1 MNNRIKTI
9 FLTAVIL
16 AMATNVNAEWKFGI
30 SAGLS
35 NIDYDLLESWADQDI
50 DITTEGASGSSDVD
64 TYSYSKGYDATE
76 FIFDLRNGPHAVSY
90 KIANGSVSGWED
102 TLMFNGESYD
112 FEADDYTSRSS
123 DVDREEWTFSYAY
136 TFGNNWTVSA
146 GLYEGSFDYGYDRA
160 WRDVSD
166 EGTPSEQFWTGDEG
180 GLREVTSE
188 GSFLAIGYSNKIT
201 EKVFW
206 FAKLGY
212 QASDIK
218 SDYTYTY
225 NNAWSATDADFNA
238 FGIDYFSDTYGM
250 SNAAYTYN
258 RTRIRETEGNATVF
272 GLGLVYAFNPNDTIT
287 LEYESKSY
295 SMDPAEE
302 VTHDCTGAGFI
313 CDTAALSTDQ
323 MMLEEEASYLTL
335 RYRHSF

>member
-1 MNNRIKTI
+1 MNNKRIL
-9 FLTAVIL
+9 FLVIITL

-35 NIDYDLLESWADQDI
+35 NIDYDLVEKWADAGVDI
-50 DITTEGASGSSDVD
+50 STEGASSSDDVD
-64 TYSYSKGYDATE
+64 TWFNSKGYGAME
-76 FIFDLRNGPHAVSY
+76 LVFDFRNGPHAISY

-102 TLMFNGESYD
+102 SEVLNGTKTD
-112 FEADDYTSRSS
+112 WDAAGFTSRSS
-123 DVDREEWTFSYAY
+123 NVDREEWTFSYAY
-136 TFGNNWTVSA
+136 TFGDHWTVSA
-146 GLYEGSFDYGYDRA
+146 GLYDGTLDYDYERA
-160 WRDVSD
+160 WRESYN
-166 EGTPSEQFWTGDEG
+166 EGTVYEDFWTGSTN
-180 GLREVTSE
+180 RTKAVTSE
-188 GSFLAIGYSNKIT
+188 GAFLAIAYSNKIS

-218 SDYTYTY
+218 TNTTYDTTETY
-225 NNAWSATDADFNA
+225 SATDSYWNDS
-238 FGIDYFSDTYGM
+238 GIEYFYDNYGM
-250 SNAAYTYN
+250 IDGTYAYTRN
-258 RTRIRETEGNATVF
+258 RIRESEGEATVI
-272 GLGLVYAFNPNDTIT
+272 GLGLVYAFNVNDSIT

-302 VTHDCTGAGFI
+302 TVHTCTGFTYI
-313 CDTAALSTDQ
+313 CDQASISTAQ